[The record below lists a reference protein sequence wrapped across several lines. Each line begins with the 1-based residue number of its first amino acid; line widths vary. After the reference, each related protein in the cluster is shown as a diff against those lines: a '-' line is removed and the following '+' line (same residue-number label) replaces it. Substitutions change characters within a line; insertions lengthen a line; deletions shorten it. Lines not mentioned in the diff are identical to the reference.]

1 MKDVSSRATL
11 LSGWSSPP
19 QLQVS
24 HRNRN
29 DEYRLAEGRVEF
41 RAAGDNAWRGL
52 AYPEIQQHLIL
63 GTPVASWLSRLYTTA
78 KLAKI
83 LSA

>member
-11 LSGWSSPP
+11 LSGWSSSPH
-19 QLQVS
+19 LHVS

-41 RAAGDNAWRGL
+41 RAAGEDAWRRL
-52 AYPEIQQHLIL
+52 TYPEIQQHLVL
-63 GTPVASWLSRLYTTA
+63 GTAVASWLSRLYTTA

>member
-1 MKDVSSRATL
+1 MKTVSGHGRYF
-11 LSGWSSPP
+11 SGWSSPP
-19 QLQVS
+19 TLHVS
-24 HRNRN
+24 HRNRK

-41 RAAGDNAWRGL
+41 RSGGERKWRRL
-52 AYPEIQQHLIL
+52 AYSEIQQHLVL
-63 GTPVASWLSRLYTTA
+63 GTAVAAWLSRLYTTA